1 MLLIEIF
8 QHVQFRQPFLSLFF
22 FFFLNNEKKI
32 YANPYALKYLNHP
45 VPICLKILSASA
57 KKICLVSPE
66 DMGNTEEK

>member
-22 FFFLNNEKKI
+22 FFFSLTMKKKI

-57 KKICLVSPE
+57 KKICLVSP